1 MLPTITTWGD
11 YRAKSREYDAVLE
24 HAKAVAA
31 ALDGLQPITPNAAH
45 GGRIFIKLLSHCIA
59 LRELAG
65 SVSATP
71 SGGLWHVASMSAVA
85 RSVVEAFDAFEYVA
99 GHDVSGIERD
109 FRIRLWELHDL
120 TRQMKMH
127 DDTGLQAEGRRLRTA
142 LEHHEFLPSLR
153 PELRAE
159 LLQRIAKGEPPA
171 FHLSQRQRCAQ
182 SGLDAAW
189 HGRLTMALSQHA
201 HTLPSSVGQLSELRT
216 DSPEAPRLLA
226 TPLLAALPF
235 LVRTTQAVALLM
247 PSRAPSPPSRTGRTM
262 AAWSALA
269 EHGEWRAS

>member
-11 YRAKSREYDAVLE
+11 YRAKSREFDAVLE

-31 ALDGLQPITPNAAH
+31 TLDGLQPVTPNAAH
-45 GGRIFIKLLSHCIA
+45 GGRIFVKLLSHCIA

-65 SVSATP
+65 SVQATP
-71 SGGLWHVASMSAVA
+71 SGGLWHVASMCAVA

-99 GHDVSGIERD
+99 GHDVSGAERD
-109 FRIRLWELHDL
+109 FRIRLWQLHDL
-120 TRQMKMH
+120 TRRLKMQ
-127 DDTGLQAEGRRLRTA
+127 DDEDLQAQGHQLRTTV
-142 LEHHEFLPSLR
+142 EHHEFLPSLR

-171 FHLSQRQRCAQ
+171 FHLSLRQRCAH
-182 SGLDAAW
+182 SGVDASW
-189 HGRLTMALSQHA
+189 HGRVAMALSQHA

-235 LVRTTQAVALLM
+235 LARTTQAVALLM
-247 PSRAPSPPSRTGRTM
+247 PSHAPSPPSRTGRTM
-262 AAWSALA
+262 ATWRALA
-269 EHGEWRAS
+269 EHGEWRAG